1 MTSRKPHTGANLATV
16 VPHAAST
23 VGAWAAAS
31 SRPAAAAA
39 SAADDSASY
48 SGDEFDLPE
57 GDGGSVTDEDQLFEE
72 EIEVGEEDGAG
83 RAKEEE
89 AKSAGKPTANSRKST
104 LHISTVKR
112 GLGDLR
118 ADSLYYSSAS
128 IGVGI
133 GALTSSTG
141 VGRASRMLLG
151 GGGPQA
157 VVLCDRSRD
166 RRGHEKA
173 LQAARLASLAAEEA
187 RRAEAARETA
197 FRATMASQG
206 HTALRERAEAH
217 HKEEARIRAEVR
229 AAGRAFELRAKAK
242 RARDAQTKAEAHDR
256 TKEALQTARQGELA
270 AAKTQARADAL
281 NRELNRRKLLARKT
295 MVQQEN
301 EAYERLSRADY
312 AVTDPARQTAIK
324 AGEDEEEEEEEATK
338 QGADTLPSPRK
349 ISSSPQKPSGGPPSP
364 HRPPSRLHSSRAV
377 ALDSNLPG
385 QRSPRRHEQQQ
396 QQQQQ
401 QDSQPQQQSAPRPS
415 ATAAAASSFAWTGPL
430 SDTRQVL
437 APRRDNRAAQKRAE
451 ELQRALEELE
461 RRAAKQRNQAAKA
474 RAGRVPVRVVD
485 VPGERTTTTKQQ
497 AKTSNATVSTPSAAA
512 AAGSSTAR
520 PVATKLNA
528 TAGAATAGHKP
539 AGAQSARRA
548 PAAAAAQISAV
559 DSGTMD

>member
-1 MTSRKPHTGANLATV
+1 M
-16 VPHAAST
+16 
-23 VGAWAAAS
+23 
-31 SRPAAAAA
+31 
-39 SAADDSASY
+39 ASY

-57 GDGGSVTDEDQLFEE
+57 GDGGSSVTDEEQLFEE
-72 EIEVGEEDGAG
+72 EIEVEGAEK
-83 RAKEEE
+83 ANEEE
-89 AKSAGKPTANSRKST
+89 AKSAAKSTKDPRKST

-141 VGRASRMLLG
+141 AGRTSRMLLG

-197 FRATMASQG
+197 FRASMASQG
-206 HTALRERAEAH
+206 HMALRERAEAQR
-217 HKEEARIRAEVR
+217 KEEARIRAEVR

-242 RARDAQTKAEAHDR
+242 RARDAQMKAEEHDR

-270 AAKTQARADAL
+270 AAKAQARADAV

-295 MVQQEN
+295 MMQQEN
-301 EAYERLSRADY
+301 ESYERLSRADY
-312 AVTDPARQTAIK
+312 AVTDPAAEAEAATAS
-324 AGEDEEEEEEEATK
+324 EDEEEEEEAK
-338 QGADTLPSPRK
+338 QGADTPSSPRK
-349 ISSSPQKPSGGPPSP
+349 SPSSPQKPSGGPPSP
-364 HRPPSRLHSSRAV
+364 HRTPSRLHSSRAV

-396 QQQQQ
+396 QEP
-401 QDSQPQQQSAPRPS
+401 QPQQQSSSRPS
-415 ATAAAASSFAWTGPL
+415 VAASSSLAWTGPL

-437 APRRDNRAAQKRAE
+437 APRRDSRAAQKRAE

-461 RRAAKQRNQAAKA
+461 CRAAKQRHQAARA

-485 VPGERTTTTKQQ
+485 VPGERTTKQQ
-497 AKTSNATVSTPSAAA
+497 PQTSNVA

-520 PVATKLNA
+520 PAATKTSA
-528 TAGAATAGHKP
+528 TAGAASPGSHKP
-539 AGAQSARRA
+539 AGAQSARHA
-548 PAAAAAQISAV
+548 SAAAAPTVAV